1 MQLNRGQRLALSAL
15 TPAHSLR
22 VEVALQGVQADVACF
37 GLDAQGHL
45 ADERYMIF
53 YNQTASPCAGV
64 VLSNP
69 AGGASVGFDL
79 ILDQLPPS
87 IDRLVFTAALDGAG
101 TLRQL
106 QRGQVVLHSNSA
118 ANNNSEV
125 AAFSL
130 TGQDFD
136 QERAAMLLE
145 IYRKDGTWRISATG
159 QGFNGGLA
167 ALVKHFGGEVAE
179 EKTAATPIAPASTQ
193 MPTPATPAQT
203 AANAARISLEKRVE
217 KEAPHL
223 VSLVKKVGV
232 SLDKVGLG
240 QHRARVA
247 LCLDISGSMHKLYSS
262 GKISRF
268 AERILALAARFDD
281 DGELDVFLFGEN
293 AHQPPPMQL
302 ANSQA
307 YIQRITQQ
315 YPLEGGTDYAQAM
328 SLIRRHYYPTSSATQ
343 KQPQKDRL
351 PVYVMFLTDGQ
362 TSNEREAERQIIEA
376 SYEPIFWQFMGIG
389 KSNKST
395 KKGFWQ
401 QLTSTDFSFLEKLD
415 TMQNRYIDNANFF
428 SVEMPDQES
437 DEGLYDLLLGE
448 YKEWIPKAR
457 KLGLLE

>member
-1 MQLNRGQRLALSAL
+1 MQLNRGQRLALSTL
-15 TPAHSLR
+15 TPALSLR
-22 VEVALQGVQADVACF
+22 VEVALYGVQVDVACF
-37 GLDAQGHL
+37 GLDAQSHL

-53 YNQTASPCAGV
+53 YNQATSPCAGV
-64 VLSNP
+64 ALSNP
-69 AGGASVGFDL
+69 AGSSSVGFDL
-79 ILDQLPPS
+79 ILDRLPTS
-87 IDRLVFTAALDGAG
+87 IDRLVFTAAIEG
-101 TLRQL
+101 TGTMRQL
-106 QRGQVVLHSNSA
+106 QRGQVFLR
-118 ANNNSEV
+118 ANGIDLASFNLSG
-125 AAFSL
+125 S
-130 TGQDFD
+130 DFD
-136 QERAAMLLE
+136 QERAVMLFEL
-145 IYRKDGTWRISATG
+145 YRKDGTWRISATG

-179 EKTAATPIAPASTQ
+179 AAPSPAS
-193 MPTPATPAQT
+193 PAQPPVP
-203 AANAARISLEKRVE
+203 AQNKNDAARVSLEKRVG

-232 SLDKVGLG
+232 SLDKAGLG

-262 GKISRF
+262 GKIEKF

-302 ANSQA
+302 ASSQG
-307 YIQRITQQ
+307 YISRITRQ
-315 YPLEGGTDYAQAM
+315 YPLEGGTDYAKAM
-328 SLIRRHYYPTSSATQ
+328 SMIRRHYYPKSSASQ
-343 KQPQKDRL
+343 KVPQKDRM

-362 TSNEREAERQIIEA
+362 TSNEREAERQIVEA

-389 KSNKST
+389 QSNKST

-415 TMQNRYIDNANFF
+415 TMQSRFIDNANFF

-437 DEGLYDLLLGE
+437 DESLYDLLLGE
-448 YKEWIPKAR
+448 YKDWIPKAR
-457 KLGLLE
+457 AQGLLE

>member
-1 MQLNRGQRLALSAL
+1 MQLNRGQRLALSTL

-22 VEVALQGVQADVACF
+22 VEVALHGVQGDVACF
-37 GLDAQGHL
+37 GLDAHGHL

-53 YNQTASPCAGV
+53 YNQATSPCAGV

-69 AGGASVGFDL
+69 AGNASVGFDL
-79 ILDQLPPS
+79 ILDQLPAS
-87 IDRLVFTAALDGAG
+87 IERLVFTAALDGAG

-106 QRGQVVLHSNSA
+106 QRGQVVLRANSA
-118 ANNNSEV
+118 EV
-125 AAFSL
+125 ASFTL
-130 TGQDFD
+130 TGQDFE
-136 QERAAMLLE
+136 QERAVMLLE
-145 IYRKDGTWRISATG
+145 LYRKDGAWRISATG

-179 EKTAATPIAPASTQ
+179 EKPAASSPAPVTA
-193 MPTPATPAQT
+193 AQT
-203 AANAARISLEKRVE
+203 AAHAANVSLEKRVA

-223 VSLVKKVGV
+223 VSLVKKVGI
-232 SLDKVGLG
+232 SLEKAGLS

-262 GKISRF
+262 GKI
-268 AERILALAARFDD
+268 AEFTNRILALAARFDD
-281 DGELDVFLFGEN
+281 DGELDVFLFGED
-293 AHQPPPMQL
+293 AHQPAPMRLSNAQGYVQ
-302 ANSQA
+302 S
-307 YIQRITQQ
+307 ITQQ
-315 YPLEGGTDYAQAM
+315 YPLEGGTDYGKAIA
-328 SLIRRHYYPTSSATQ
+328 LIRRHYFPKSSAAQ

-351 PVYVMFLTDGQ
+351 PVYVMFITDGQ
-362 TSNEREAERQIIEA
+362 TSNENLTERQILEA

-395 KKGFWQ
+395 KKSFWQ
-401 QLTSTDFSFLEKLD
+401 QLTETDFSFLEKLD
-415 TMQNRYIDNANFF
+415 TMDNRFIDNANFF
-428 SVEMPDQES
+428 SVETPDQES